1 MFLLSSFLINLIS
14 SFKIVNRYK
23 MYYEDILDEYDF
35 RF

>member
-1 MFLLSSFLINLIS
+1 MFLFIFDLIT

-23 MYYEDILDEYDF
+23 MYYEDDILHEYDF

>member
-1 MFLLSSFLINLIS
+1 MFLFIFDLIT

-23 MYYEDILDEYDF
+23 MYYEDDILDEYDF